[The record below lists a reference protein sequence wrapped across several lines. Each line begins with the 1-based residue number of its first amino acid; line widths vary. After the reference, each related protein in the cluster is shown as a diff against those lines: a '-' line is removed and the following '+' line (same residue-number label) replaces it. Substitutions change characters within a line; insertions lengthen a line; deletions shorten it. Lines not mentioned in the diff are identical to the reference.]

1 MRLALCFSAICC
13 LISHTRIAMA
23 APMMEI
29 SAITDLSVVRVKD
42 GAVADPTPILSQT
55 IWQNVANDAP
65 TLMFVVR
72 RPG

>member
-1 MRLALCFSAICC
+1 
-13 LISHTRIAMA
+13 MA